1 MSITSAECR
10 AGRVGIKVSQDDLA
24 KAANVGKRTLM
35 DFEGE
40 RREPIPATRE
50 AIKRALESYGVSFP
64 APNHVVLP
72 DPDAEPELPL
82 GDAA

>member
-1 MSITSAECR
+1 MSITPAECR
-10 AGRVGIKVSQDDLA
+10 AGRVGVRVSQDDLA

-50 AIKRALESYGVSFP
+50 AIKRALESYGVAFP
-64 APNHVVLP
+64 APYHIVLP
-72 DPDAEPELPL
+72 EPQLPL
-82 GDAA
+82 DDAA